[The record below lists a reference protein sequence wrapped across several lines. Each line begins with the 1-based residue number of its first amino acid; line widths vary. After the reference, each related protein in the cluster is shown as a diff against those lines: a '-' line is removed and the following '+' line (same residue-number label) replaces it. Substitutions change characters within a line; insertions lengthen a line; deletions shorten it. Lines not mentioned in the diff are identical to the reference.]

1 MRKLWLVAKEQR
13 KNELERLAA
22 GDETAKGR
30 VNVPG
35 ALAMETA
42 AIKEGRVRCALLRF
56 RVAEPTRLDSSYHAR
71 GATFEHLSWRWE
83 VHLEEELCLS
93 RAGKVPKNKGEL
105 VFGKDQTL
113 TIKTWPPPASAP
125 DTYGEKP
132 PIWKSSENTWES
144 EAKLLPTSKSP
155 TTRHISCSCRQ
166 IHRKAHRHCS
176 SRHAA
181 SDTSGSAP
189 I

>member
-71 GATFEHLSWRWE
+71 GPRLST
-83 VHLEEELCLS
+83 CLGV
-93 RAGKVPKNKGEL
+93 GK
-105 VFGKDQTL
+105 F
-113 TIKTWPPPASAP
+113 
-125 DTYGEKP
+125 
-132 PIWKSSENTWES
+132 IWK
-144 EAKLLPTSKSP
+144 
-155 TTRHISCSCRQ
+155 RSCASHEQER
-166 IHRKAHRHCS
+166 
-176 SRHAA
+176 SRRIRA
-181 SDTSGSAP
+181 S
-189 I
+189 